1 MIEAY
6 VLINVKPGKEK
17 DLIDYIKREI
27 GNSLISA
34 DVVYGEYDVIIKVRV
49 ESFNE
54 LRNVVVEKIRK
65 LDYVER
71 TITLIIAF

>member
-6 VLINVKPGKEK
+6 ILVNVRPGKEK
-17 DLIDYIKREI
+17 DLVEYVRKEI
-27 GNSLISA
+27 GNNLISA
-34 DVVYGEYDVIIKVRV
+34 DVVYGEYDVILKVRV

-54 LRNVVVEKIRK
+54 LRNVVVEKVRS

-71 TITLIIAF
+71 TITLIIAS

>member
-17 DLIDYIKREI
+17 ALVEYVRKEI
-27 GNSLISA
+27 GNNLISS
-34 DVVYGEYDVIIKVRV
+34 DVVYGEYDVILKVRV
-49 ESFNE
+49 ESFND
-54 LRNVVVEKIRK
+54 LRNVIVEKIRK

-71 TITLIIAF
+71 TITLIIAS

>member
-6 VLINVKPGKEK
+6 ILVNVKPGKEK
-17 DLIDYIKREI
+17 DLVENLTKEI

-34 DVVYGEYDVIIKVRV
+34 DIVYGEYDVIIKVRV

-71 TITLIIAF
+71 TITLIIAS

>member
-6 VLINVKPGKEK
+6 ILINVKPGKEK
-17 DLIDYIKREI
+17 DLVDYVKREI
-27 GNSLISA
+27 GNNLISS
-34 DVVYGEYDVIIKVRV
+34 DIVYGEYDVIIKVRV

-71 TITLIIAF
+71 TITLIIAS

>member
-17 DLIDYIKREI
+17 DLVDYVKKEI
-27 GNSLISA
+27 GNSLISS
-34 DVVYGEYDVIIKVRV
+34 DIVYGEYDVIIKVRV

-71 TITLIIAF
+71 TITLIIAS

>member
-6 VLINVKPGKEK
+6 ILINVKPGKEK
-17 DLIDYIKREI
+17 DLVDYVKKEI
-27 GNSLISA
+27 GNNLISS
-34 DVVYGEYDVIIKVRV
+34 DIVYGEYDVIIKVKV

-71 TITLIIAF
+71 TITLIIAS

>member
-6 VLINVKPGKEK
+6 ILVNVKPGKEK
-17 DLIDYIKREI
+17 DLVENLTKEI

-34 DVVYGEYDVIIKVRV
+34 DIVYGEYDVILKVRI

-54 LRNVVVEKIRK
+54 LRNTVVEKIRK

-71 TITLIIAF
+71 TITLIVAS

>member
-6 VLINVKPGKEK
+6 ILVNVKPGKEK
-17 DLIDYIKREI
+17 ELVEYVKKEI
-27 GNSLISA
+27 GNNLISA
-34 DVVYGEYDVIIKVRV
+34 DVVYGEYDVILKVRV

-54 LRNVVVEKIRK
+54 LRSVLIEKIRS

-71 TITLIIAF
+71 TITLIIAS

>member
-1 MIEAY
+1 VIEAY